1 MKLQVDKIE
10 FQNITRKQ
18 FFQKR
23 NRNIREYI
31 VKKDSK
37 VEFIENNEMNIKSIE
52 SVKQATT

>member
-37 VEFIENNEMNIKSIE
+37 VESI
-52 SVKQATT
+52 

>member
-37 VEFIENNEMNIKSIE
+37 VESIENNEMNIKSIE